1 MRYLTVKCKQANYA
15 DTTAETAAAKRPIAA
30 TDPAKNGGL
39 RLASPVLSVEEE
51 IEPDRPLV
59 PPETVVVV
67 VRLLPPEGAATEVP
81 LPMLSAV

>member
-1 MRYLTVKCKQANYA
+1 MTIRSEKADYA
-15 DTTAETAAAKRPIAA
+15 DTSAETAMARTPTTAA
-30 TDPAKNGGL
+30 DPARKGTL

-51 IEPDRPLV
+51 IEPERPLV

-67 VRLLPPEGAATEVP
+67 VRLPPPEGAATVVP

>member
-1 MRYLTVKCKQANYA
+1 MP
-15 DTTAETAAAKRPIAA
+15 AAAADSAKKDILRP
-30 TDPAKNGGL
+30 
-39 RLASPVLSVEEE
+39 ASPVLSVEEE

-67 VRLLPPEGAATEVP
+67 VRLPPPEGAATAVP